1 MAEAKLC
8 AEFEMDLELHDN
20 HAAYLGHWV
29 SILKSDKTAIIHAAA
44 KADQAIKWLKDN
56 ARRPVAE
63 AA

>member
-8 AEFEMDLELHDN
+8 AEFGMDVELHDN
-20 HAAYLGHWV
+20 HVAYLAHWV
-29 SILKSDKTAIIHAAA
+29 AILKGDKTAIIQAAA

-56 ARRPVAE
+56 TRGAVAQ